1 MVYNIQA
8 FEPGFWNSILDRK
21 KGSRQFDEPNLNL
34 QSSLLTLKLV
44 WLLSNYFTKMNLE
57 TSARIS

>member
-21 KGSRQFDEPNLNL
+21 KGPV
-34 QSSLLTLKLV
+34 SLMSQIEIYNPV
-44 WLLSNYFTKMNLE
+44 F
-57 TSARIS
+57 